1 MNLLSQIETEIQGF
15 TLEDE
20 KLILTN
26 SICIFNL
33 YTPVLLPEY
42 FYDLL
47 IEN

>member
-26 SICIFNL
+26 SICNL